1 MSIRVRTPQ
10 PRRDADQ
17 GDAARRALRSRPAE
31 ERAEAAPAA
40 IARPDGEIAFALEA
54 LNLWYGAKQALTD
67 VGLEIARRRV
77 TALIGPSGCGK
88 STLLRCLNRMNDL
101 IPGVSIAGRV
111 SYHGVDI
118 YGSEVDPVEV
128 RRRVGMVFQK
138 PNPFPKSI
146 YENVAFG
153 ARVNGFRGNLD
164 DLVERSL
171 RRAALWDEV
180 RDDLRKS
187 GLAIARRR
195 VTALIGPS
203 GCGKSTLLRCL
214 NRMNDLIPGVSI
226 AGRVSY
232 HGVDIYGS
240 EVDPVEVRRRVGMV
254 FQKPNP
260 FPKSIYENVA
270 FGARVNGFRGNLD
283 DLVERSLRRAALWDE
298 VRDDLR
304 KSGLALSGGQQ
315 QRLCIARALAN
326 NPDVILMDEPC
337 SALDPIATLKIEDLM
352 RELAD
357 DYTIVVVT
365 HNMQQA
371 ARVSDYTAFMLTD
384 EDITGQLI
392 EYAPTETMFTQP
404 ADERTEDYISG
415 RFG

>member
-10 PRRDADQ
+10 PRRDTDQ
-17 GDAARRALRSRPAE
+17 GDAARRALRSRPAG

-54 LNLWYGAKQALTD
+54 LSLWYGARQALTD
-67 VGLEIARRRV
+67 VGLEIARRKV

-111 SYHGVDI
+111 
-118 YGSEVDPVEV
+118 
-128 RRRVGMVFQK
+128 
-138 PNPFPKSI
+138 
-146 YENVAFG
+146 
-153 ARVNGFRGNLD
+153 
-164 DLVERSL
+164 
-171 RRAALWDEV
+171 
-180 RDDLRKS
+180 
-187 GLAIARRR
+187 
-195 VTALIGPS
+195 T
-203 GCGKSTLLRCL
+203 
-214 NRMNDLIPGVSI
+214 
-226 AGRVSY
+226 Y

-384 EDITGQLI
+384 EDVTGQLI

-404 ADERTEDYISG
+404 SDQRTEDYISG